1 MRLRVDDFP
10 YTKPE
15 ESWKHNLENFKQ
27 FDAVLEKH
35 GIQEYTLGVI
45 PKYVTSEQLD
55 WLAENPRVEVAL
67 HGIEH
72 DERFPNEF
80 KEFETEDGIYSKLM
94 SAKAPLKRCNGFGD
108 VTTYIPPHNVVDM
121 KTARALVRA
130 GFTTLMCGPG
140 TTKPVYSQLK
150 ESKLF
155 SRHTL
160 TYSEHPYFYGRS
172 DEMLD
177 CGAHHV
183 INDSLE
189 TTMAKVVTL
198 HWTWEW
204 NIGLENLD
212 AFLSEINIGG

>member
-15 ESWKHNLENFKQ
+15 ESWKHNLDNFKQ

-80 KEFETEDGIYSKLM
+80 KEFETEDGIYNKLM

-121 KTARALVRA
+121 KTARALERA
-130 GFTTLMCGPG
+130 GFCEILCGPG
-140 TTKPVYSQLK
+140 TDIRVYDEINSNF
-150 ESKLF
+150 EKLIATMSDSPF
-155 SRHTL
+155 
-160 TYSEHPYFYGRS
+160 FYGRS
-172 DEMLD
+172 DEMLER
-177 CGAHHV
+177 GAV
-183 INDSLE
+183 KKINQAMHLCPE
-189 TTMAKVVTL
+189 NVLTL
-198 HWTWEW
+198 HWTWET
-204 NIGLENLD
+204 NIGLQSLD
-212 AFLSEINIGG
+212 SFLKQIYDR